1 MTGMVPTTFRTHT
14 LRPLGQDAVT
24 IALPSPHFRRVIIVQ
39 RGAITGAFITRS
51 ATELTIPGQV
61 QPGDAYQLPVI
72 PTQSRVF
79 VLAPGD
85 ALYAGGGTSAGGA
98 LASVSVSISQEI
110 PIPLG
115 LAPIHG
121 ARTVFRTFTMP
132 VIGINPSITIVP
144 VAKIPRRLIVTS
156 VPVGGGVFLST
167 SAQELDIPQAVPGEG
182 FNVGGD
188 EIFVVAPGQALYG
201 VRIFAPVAPISISIS
216 DIHLTS
222 GSS

>member
-1 MTGMVPTTFRTHT
+1 MTGMSPTTFRTHT

-24 IALPSPHFRRVIIVQ
+24 IALPAPHFRRVIIFQ
-39 RGAITGAFITRS
+39 RGALTGAFITRS

-61 QPGDAYQLPVI
+61 QPGDAYQLPVT
-72 PTQSRVF
+72 PTESRVF

-85 ALYAGGGTSAGGA
+85 ALYAGGGTSAGG

-110 PIPLG
+110 PVSLG

-156 VPVGGGVFLST
+156 VPAGGGVFLST
-167 SAQELDIPQAVPGEG
+167 SAQELDIPQAAPGEG
-182 FNVGGD
+182 FNVGGG

-201 VRIFAPVAPISISIS
+201 VRVFAPVAPISISIS